1 MSAQY
6 PTGVTDMKTWEG
18 IRMYENVVCK
28 SPEDLFL
35 LIQEALRIGD
45 GALVRV
51 FSADG
56 NYYFHLLFDDEK
68 LLIGE
73 VRSLRTN
80 GRITGRAMMGMLME
94 TLKRPFVAD
103 VMAVTDS
110 DIKNTLLANLDLY
123 DVTPKVLLFELFTPK
138 LWQSPLTP
146 EPGLKSET
154 SLSL

>member
-1 MSAQY
+1 
-6 PTGVTDMKTWEG
+6 MKTWEG

-35 LIQEALRIGD
+35 LIQEALRIGK

-51 FSADG
+51 FSSSG
-56 NYYFHLLFDDEK
+56 NYYFHLLFDEEK
-68 LLIGE
+68 LLLGE
-73 VRSLRTN
+73 ARSLRTN
-80 GRITGRAMMGMLME
+80 GRITGIVMLDMLME
-94 TLKRPFVAD
+94 IFKEPFVAD

-123 DVTPKVLLFELFTPK
+123 EVTPKVLLFELFTPK
-138 LWQSPLTP
+138 LWKSPLTP
-146 EPGLKSET
+146 NTELKSEA

>member
-1 MSAQY
+1 
-6 PTGVTDMKTWEG
+6 MKTWEG
-18 IRMYENVVCK
+18 VRMYENVVCK

-51 FSADG
+51 FSPSG

-68 LLIGE
+68 LLLGE
-73 VRSLRTN
+73 ARSLRTN
-80 GRITGRAMMGMLME
+80 GRITGRSMLGILME
-94 TLKRPFVAD
+94 TLKGPFVAD

-110 DIKNTLLANLDLY
+110 DIKNTLLANLELY
-123 DVTPKVLLFELFTPK
+123 EATPKVLLFEMFTPK

-146 EPGLKSET
+146 EPGLESET

>member
-1 MSAQY
+1 
-6 PTGVTDMKTWEG
+6 MKTWEG
-18 IRMYENVVCK
+18 VKMYENVVCK
-28 SPEDLFL
+28 SSEDLFL

-51 FSADG
+51 FLSSG

-68 LLIGE
+68 LLLGE
-73 VRSLRTN
+73 ARSLRTN
-80 GRITGRAMMGMLME
+80 GRITGRAMLGMLME
-94 TLKRPFVAD
+94 TLKGPFVAD

-110 DIKNTLLANLDLY
+110 DIKNTLLANIDLY
-123 DVTPKVLLFELFTPK
+123 EVTPKVLLFEMFTPK

-146 EPGLKSET
+146 ESGLESEP

>member
-1 MSAQY
+1 MR
-6 PTGVTDMKTWEG
+6 TWEG
-18 IRMYENVVCK
+18 VRMYENVVCK

-51 FSADG
+51 FSSSG
-56 NYYFHLLFDDEK
+56 SYYFHLLFDDEK
-68 LLIGE
+68 LLLGE
-73 VRSLRTN
+73 ARSLRTN
-80 GRITGRAMMGMLME
+80 GRITGRAMLNMLME
-94 TLKRPFVAD
+94 TFKEPFVAD

-123 DVTPKVLLFELFTPK
+123 EATPKVLLFEMFTPK